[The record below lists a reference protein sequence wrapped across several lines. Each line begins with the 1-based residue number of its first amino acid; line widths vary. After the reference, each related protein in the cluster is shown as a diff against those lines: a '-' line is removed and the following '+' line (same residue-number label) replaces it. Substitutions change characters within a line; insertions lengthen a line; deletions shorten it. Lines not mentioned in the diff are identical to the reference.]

1 MLIFLRGRLSS
12 QDDEKERA
20 QTYFRDIAE
29 AKEVLCD
36 EGLDS
41 NSDSRDNPP
50 PHYRGDMDRIIPH
63 NPTWFRV
70 ICFSAEIQ
78 RLWDRLPNFCR
89 ILYHYLDHFF
99 PRILWQLLLSIAYW
113 GNAHCISLQVPQNP
127 GVSDLFTDL
136 AGTPKMRTGAISQ
149 PFLFKTT
156 KNGKSPNCLEMGWN
170 EIAPKSSKS
179 FEFGW
184 RMAD

>member
-50 PHYRGDMDRIIPH
+50 PHYRGDVDRIIPH
-63 NPTWFRV
+63 NPAWFRV

-99 PRILWQLLLSIAYW
+99 PSYFVTIITK
-113 GNAHCISLQVPQNP
+113 HCILGKRALHKPASPAEPWGVRSSYWSCRHTQN
-127 GVSDLFTDL
+127 
-136 AGTPKMRTGAISQ
+136 
-149 PFLFKTT
+149 
-156 KNGKSPNCLEMGWN
+156 
-170 EIAPKSSKS
+170 
-179 FEFGW
+179 
-184 RMAD
+184 ADRGHFPTIFV